1 MKSKNQIAPVWEVN
15 PSDYEFN
22 ASISAN
28 VTNNDVE
35 VTSGILAAFVGDEV
49 RGVAKSD
56 DGKWLFFPPTGK
68 TVVSLT
74 VYSNVSSGE
83 TLTFKLYDGSNVYDI
98 EDTIDFTSNEIF
110 GNALNPVEF
119 KVVQPEP
126 EPEPEPEQSK

>member
-1 MKSKNQIAPVWEVN
+1 MKSKNQITTEWDVT
-15 PSDYEFN
+15 PSAYEFN

-49 RGVAKSD
+49 RGVAKSE

-74 VYSNVSSGE
+74 VYSNTLSGE
-83 TLTFKLYDGSNVYDI
+83 TLTFKLYDGSTHNES
-98 EDTIDFTSNEIF
+98 EDT
-110 GNALNPVEF
+110 G
-119 KVVQPEP
+119 VVVLTPDVLPHIE
-126 EPEPEPEQSK
+126 SIYNVL

>member
-1 MKSKNQIAPVWEVN
+1 MKFLSIKSKNQTEPSWEVN

-49 RGVAKSD
+49 RGVSKSE
-56 DGKWLFFPPTGK
+56 DGKWLVFPPTGK

-74 VYSNVSSGE
+74 VLHYNGQADKDMRGMRASNFE
-83 TLTFKLYDGSNVYDI
+83 CR
-98 EDTIDFTSNEIF
+98 
-110 GNALNPVEF
+110 A
-119 KVVQPEP
+119 
-126 EPEPEPEQSK
+126 